1 MTTFR
6 ADSSRPVVILGAG
19 VQVLT
24 LIGSKLTTCREVA
37 ELILD
42 EGSQKNLVR
51 SDSRIVPGGENWPD
65 SPDAIEQHLRQ
76 LSAQY
81 DLTETLTLT
90 VWSLIENRFDELA
103 WFLAEPGRR
112 HRHSARWS
120 IPHEF
125 ATRLDD
131 LVERRLMLTI
141 SSRLCRA
148 NLGELAAQLMAAGH
162 LKPHEVEVTIDEATK
177 RLRHYYGKSLTQLPD
192 RTPDGYR

>member
-1 MTTFR
+1 VTTFR

-42 EGSQKNLVR
+42 EGSQKPLVR
-51 SDSRIVPGGENWPD
+51 SDSRIVPGGKDWPD
-65 SPDAIEQHLRQ
+65 SPDAIKRHLRQ

-103 WFLAEPGRR
+103 WFLAEPDRR
-112 HRHSARWS
+112 SPTPTFRSMVDPAR
-120 IPHEF
+120 I
-125 ATRLDD
+125 R
-131 LVERRLMLTI
+131 
-141 SSRLCRA
+141 
-148 NLGELAAQLMAAGH
+148 
-162 LKPHEVEVTIDEATK
+162 HEVG
-177 RLRHYYGKSLTQLPD
+177 RPR
-192 RTPDGYR
+192 